1 MDLRSGCLEC
11 KLELNAVVDILHSYW
26 RKHKLVS
33 VHVGCIHRVYGIAG
47 WRLGAVEIVT
57 S

>member
-26 RKHKLVS
+26 RKNKLVS
-33 VHVGCIHRVYGIAG
+33 VNVGCIHRVSGIAG